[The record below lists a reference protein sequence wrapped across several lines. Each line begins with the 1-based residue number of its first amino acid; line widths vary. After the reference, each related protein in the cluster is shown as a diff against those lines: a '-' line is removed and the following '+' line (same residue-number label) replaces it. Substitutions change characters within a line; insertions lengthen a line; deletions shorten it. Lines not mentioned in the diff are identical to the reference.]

1 MEKNLVLFN
10 PEDNNWCVVCR
21 IGSIGD
27 IPKCFVAF
35 HKTRDDANEAAA
47 SLREKID
54 IPVNIQIFQYSY
66 AKDELDLMD
75 LLLLDGISFAVKYM
89 AG

>member
-1 MEKNLVLFN
+1 MAKNLVLFN

-27 IPKCFVAF
+27 IPKCLVAF
-35 HKTRDDANEAAA
+35 YQTEEEARAAA
-47 SLREKID
+47 KSLGEKIN
-54 IPVNIQIFQYSY
+54 IPVNIQVFQYLY
-66 AKDELDLMD
+66 AEDELDLMD
-75 LLLLDGISFAVKYM
+75 MLLLDGIAFAVKYM

>member
-27 IPKCFVAF
+27 IPKC
-35 HKTRDDANEAAA
+35 
-47 SLREKID
+47 
-54 IPVNIQIFQYSY
+54 
-66 AKDELDLMD
+66 
-75 LLLLDGISFAVKYM
+75 M

>member
-1 MEKNLVLFN
+1 MAKNLVLFN

-27 IPKCFVAF
+27 SPKCLVAF
-35 HKTRDDANEAAA
+35 YKTEEGARAAA
-47 SLREKID
+47 KSLGEKIN
-54 IPVNIQIFQYSY
+54 IPVNIQVFQYSY

-75 LLLLDGISFAVKYM
+75 LLLLDGIAFAVKYM

>member
-1 MEKNLVLFN
+1 MARNLVMFD
-10 PEDNNWCVVCR
+10 PADNEWCVVCR

-27 IPKCFVAF
+27 TSKNTVAF
-35 HKTRDDANEAAA
+35 YKTRDEANEAAA

-66 AKDELDLMD
+66 AKDEMD
-75 LLLLDGISFAVKYM
+75 ILKLLLLDGIDIAVKYM
-89 AG
+89 IG

>member
-1 MEKNLVLFN
+1 MAKNLVLFN

-27 IPKCFVAF
+27 IPKCLVAF
-35 HKTRDDANEAAA
+35 YKTEEEARAAA
-47 SLREKID
+47 KSLGEKIN
-54 IPVNIQIFQYSY
+54 IPVNIQVFQYLY
-66 AKDELDLMD
+66 AEDELDLMD
-75 LLLLDGISFAVKYM
+75 MLLLDGIAFAVKYM

>member
-1 MEKNLVLFN
+1 MAKNLVLFN
-10 PEDNNWCVVCR
+10 PEDSSWCVVCR

-27 IPKCFVAF
+27 IPKCLVAF
-35 HKTRDDANEAAA
+35 YKTEEEARAAA
-47 SLREKID
+47 KSLGEKIN
-54 IPVNIQIFQYSY
+54 IPVNIQVFQYSY

-75 LLLLDGISFAVKYM
+75 LLLLDGIAFAVKYM